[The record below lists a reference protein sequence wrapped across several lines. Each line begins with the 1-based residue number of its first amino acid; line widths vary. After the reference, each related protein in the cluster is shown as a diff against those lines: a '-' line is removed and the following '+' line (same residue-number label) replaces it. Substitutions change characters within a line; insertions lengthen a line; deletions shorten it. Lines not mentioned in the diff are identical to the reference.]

1 MKKTILSFCLVL
13 TIGLF
18 ASQVFAQQ
26 GKFKGIIKYTL
37 KWDGE
42 VPQGAPT
49 TLDLKVYDQKTTFF
63 DIFSQI
69 PIIINSEAKIV
80 YSLFDFSMIP
90 LEGVTGKW
98 YVRSKVDD
106 EDIAKNNYEYTS
118 ETKVIAGKN
127 AKKVNVTFKSEDG
140 TEKKESIW
148 VCDEIGPNMD
158 IYYYPGLKGVPFE
171 FTYEFFKY
179 KITLTATEIIEG
191 KVKEAD
197 MILPTG
203 FEEVTEE
210 EFKEIIK
217 ILNEASGG
225 GQSEDDI

>member
-1 MKKTILSFCLVL
+1 
-13 TIGLF
+13 
-18 ASQVFAQQ
+18 
-26 GKFKGIIKYTL
+26 
-37 KWDGE
+37 
-42 VPQGAPT
+42 
-49 TLDLKVYDQKTTFF
+49 VYDQKTTFF